1 MTAQPNPPPL
11 FSTNQRASGL
21 SSDGAPTRPFYWLV
35 RRELWDNPS
44 IYVAPLIA
52 GGVAL
57 LGALISAF
65 HLPQLRRAA
74 LLLEPTRR
82 RAAIELPYDAAA
94 MMIMFTAF
102 IVAIF
107 YCLDALYGERRDR
120 SILFWKS
127 LPVSDRTT
135 VLSKAFVPLVI
146 LPLLTFIVIQVTQLI
161 MLLIST
167 VALAPSGLGG
177 TTWANL
183 SVSRLSVLLFYYL
196 ITNAL
201 WEAPVYGWLLLVG
214 GYARRATFLWAVL
227 PWLAL
232 CAIEKIVFGTAYF
245 AGMLNRRIT
254 GSFEQAFAVVHYPKD
269 AHVPVVDRLTQLD
282 PLKFLSSPG
291 LWIGL
296 VIAAVFIVAA
306 IRLRRYRGPL

>member
-1 MTAQPNPPPL
+1 MSTEPNESHLAPRPPMR
-11 FSTNQRASGL
+11 S
-21 SSDGAPTRPFYWLV
+21 TRPFYWSV

-44 IYVAPLIA
+44 IYIAPLIA
-52 GGVAL
+52 AGVVL
-57 LGALISAF
+57 LGCVITAF

-82 RAAIELPYDAAA
+82 RAAIEAPYDIAAL
-94 MMIMFTAF
+94 MIMFTAF

-107 YCLDALYGERRDR
+107 YCLDALHGERRDR

-135 VLSKAFVPLVI
+135 ALSKAFVPLVI
-146 LPLLTFIVIQVTQLI
+146 LPLLTFVIVQVTQLI

-167 VALAPSGLGG
+167 LALAPSGLAS
-177 TTWANL
+177 TTFANL
-183 SVSRLSVLLFYYL
+183 PIFRLWGILFYFL
-196 ITNAL
+196 IIDAL
-201 WEAPVYGWLLLVG
+201 WLAPVYGWLLLVG

-227 PWLAL
+227 PWLGV
-232 CAIEKIVFGTAYF
+232 CAIEKIVIGTSYLAE
-245 AGMLNRRIT
+245 MLNRRIT
-254 GSFEQAFAVVHYPKD
+254 GSYHQAFVVVQYPKNV
-269 AHVPVVDRLTQLD
+269 HVPVVDRLTQLD

-296 VIAAVFIVAA
+296 VIAAAFIIAA
-306 IRLRRYRGPL
+306 IQLRRYRGPL